1 MTKINKDNQ
10 KQLIDQLSNLG
21 FGQSEVEHKESF
33 GSNFFP
39 IKEHLRALDP
49 DVVLVVGD
57 RGTGKSG
64 LFQAVFEK
72 QLLLKLERFSPQLRL
87 PVEKIGQTKW
97 LSGYPSGRQ
106 FPDPRGLSQVLS
118 GPNAELFWFAYLVRL
133 LQNEINDISL
143 RELSN
148 NPGGDPIKIL
158 EVFKNLG
165 NRPLLALDKLDQ
177 TLENHN
183 SWIFIGYDE
192 LDILGGSDW
201 AAMISAVQRLI
212 EFWSGY
218 SRRWQRIRAK
228 IFLRSDLFRRH
239 ANLGGADLAK
249 LAANRVELRWNNQ
262 NLYAMLIKRI
272 ANKSEQLFDY
282 CKGAKVPFEKEKND
296 TFGHIPIF
304 QDAENARPFI
314 ERLIGPY
321 MGSNKNKGHSFSWIL
336 DHLRDGSNVVTPRRL
351 VRLIEKTAT
360 KEHDRLKA
368 RTPHLFN
375 PVSIRQALDDVSTD
389 HIKDALTEWPWLLG
403 VKTRLENGL
412 VPWTKNE
419 LYRLLERD
427 WENSWSISAQQ
438 KIRPPADSAR
448 ELVEYMIDLGILR
461 ERTESRIDVPDIYL
475 KGLNLRRK
483 GGVKKT

>member
-1 MTKINKDNQ
+1 
-10 KQLIDQLSNLG
+10 
-21 FGQSEVEHKESF
+21 
-33 GSNFFP
+33 
-39 IKEHLRALDP
+39 
-49 DVVLVVGD
+49 
-57 RGTGKSG
+57 
-64 LFQAVFEK
+64 
-72 QLLLKLERFSPQLRL
+72 
-87 PVEKIGQTKW
+87 
-97 LSGYPSGRQ
+97 
-106 FPDPRGLSQVLS
+106 
-118 GPNAELFWFAYLVRL
+118 
-133 LQNEINDISL
+133 
-143 RELSN
+143 
-148 NPGGDPIKIL
+148 
-158 EVFKNLG
+158 
-165 NRPLLALDKLDQ
+165 
-177 TLENHN
+177 
-183 SWIFIGYDE
+183 
-192 LDILGGSDW
+192 
-201 AAMISAVQRLI
+201 
-212 EFWSGY
+212 
-218 SRRWQRIRAK
+218 
-228 IFLRSDLFRRH
+228 
-239 ANLGGADLAK
+239 
-249 LAANRVELRWNNQ
+249 
-262 NLYAMLIKRI
+262 
-272 ANKSEQLFDY
+272 
-282 CKGAKVPFEKEKND
+282 
-296 TFGHIPIF
+296 
-304 QDAENARPFI
+304 
-314 ERLIGPY
+314 

-483 GGVKKT
+483 GGVKKA